1 MPTLTAMLKGKQ
13 PLSVITGEIVSEVSE
28 GLYKVSAGG
37 RDVIA
42 RVAAA
47 GDYSAGVRV
56 VLSQTDE
63 GTYIIGLEKVR
74 LRQRREGRVDG

>member
-1 MPTLTAMLKGKQ
+1 MSTLTALLKGKQ
-13 PLSVITGEIVSEVSE
+13 ALSVITGEVVSEVAD

-37 RDVIA
+37 RDVLA

-47 GDYSAGVRV
+47 GDYSAGTRV

-74 LRQRREGRVDG
+74 LRQRKEVRVDG